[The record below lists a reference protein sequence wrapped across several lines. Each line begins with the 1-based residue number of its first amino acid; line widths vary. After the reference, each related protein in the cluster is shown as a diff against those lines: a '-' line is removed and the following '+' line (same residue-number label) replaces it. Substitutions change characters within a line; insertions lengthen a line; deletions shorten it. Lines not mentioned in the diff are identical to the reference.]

1 MSDDPSYRA
10 KAAALLAREPR
21 GAAASS
27 HDADA
32 APAELVRQHLHD
44 QLAAVLAL
52 RDEIAQ
58 SFRPAFDLERARQR
72 MAAGQPA
79 YDPLEAI
86 GSAGDLVVPFV
97 RATVAV
103 ERAALAPAR
112 DMMAARN
119 ARHELL
125 PLIAGWLASEPVPR
139 DRVRAAARRAASVI
153 ANAVLRVSSA
163 YVLDGRPAPRTGR
176 PTCPCCGCAPDFTRS
191 GTSDARTLVCA
202 RCDIEWGNASGGCI
216 GCGATTA
223 PSIAHVE
230 SPLLGYRLVLC
241 TPCGRYLKEPT
252 APWSDDVTIERA
264 LTAQLDAA
272 AEARGLR
279 L

>member
-1 MSDDPSYRA
+1 MSDERSYRA
-10 KAAALLAREPR
+10 KAASVLAREPR
-21 GAAASS
+21 GGAASA
-27 HDADA
+27 HEAEA

-44 QLAAVLAL
+44 QLAPVLAL
-52 RDEIAQ
+52 RDEIAR
-58 SFRPAFDLERARQR
+58 SFRPAFDLDRARQR
-72 MAAGQPA
+72 MLAGQPA

-86 GSAGDLVVPFV
+86 GSAGDLLVPFV

-112 DMMAARN
+112 EMMAARD
-119 ARHELL
+119 ARFELL

-139 DRVRAAARRAASVI
+139 DRVRAAARRAAALI

-163 YVLDGRPAPRTGR
+163 HVLDGRPAPRTGR

-191 GTSDARTLVCA
+191 AAGARTLVCA
-202 RCDIEWGNASGGCI
+202 RCDTEWGAASGGCV

-230 SPLLGYRLVLC
+230 SPLLGYRLVMC
-241 TPCGRYLKEPT
+241 NPCGRYLKEPT

>member
-1 MSDDPSYRA
+1 MPDDPSYRA
-10 KAAALLAREPR
+10 KPAIALARVPR
-21 GAAASS
+21 GAAAPL
-27 HDADA
+27 HEADA
-32 APAELVRQHLHD
+32 TPAELVRQHLHD
-44 QLAAVLAL
+44 QLAPVLAL
-52 RDEIAQ
+52 RDEIARAFQ
-58 SFRPAFDLERARQR
+58 PAFDVERARQR
-72 MAAGQPA
+72 VAAGLPA

-86 GSAGDLVVPFV
+86 GSAGDLLVPFV

-103 ERAALAPAR
+103 ERSALAPAR
-112 DMMAARN
+112 DMMAARD
-119 ARHELL
+119 ARFEIL

-139 DRVRAAARRAASVI
+139 DRVRAGARRAAAVI
-153 ANAVLRVSSA
+153 AHAVLRVSSA
-163 YVLDGRPAPRTGR
+163 YVLDGRPAPRTAR
-176 PTCPCCGCAPDFTRS
+176 PMCPCCGCAPDFTRVS
-191 GTSDARTLVCA
+191 ATADRSLVCA
-202 RCDIEWGNASGGCI
+202 RCDTEWGTAREGCA
-216 GCGATTA
+216 GCGAASA

-241 TPCGRYLKEPT
+241 NPCGRYLKEPI